1 MKTVLSEGPG
11 GPETLVLREV
21 EEPFPGQG
29 EVLVAMR
36 ACSVNYPDALMIADR
51 YQFKPPRPFA
61 PGLEVGGVIEALG
74 PGVQGLSVGDRVIV
88 LLSYGGM
95 SEKVVAPAS
104 GCTPMPDSMSFE
116 HAASFIATFG
126 TAYHALVQRGRLRA
140 GQSVLVLGA
149 GGGMGLAAVTLGKAL
164 GGRVVAAAS
173 SHAKVDQ
180 AVALG
185 AEAGVVYPDGPL
197 DPDARKALGA
207 QFKAAGGEAGFD
219 LVCDNVGGDYAEP
232 ALRAI
237 AWGGRYLV
245 VGFPAGIPALP
256 LNLPLLKGCDVVGV
270 LYGAYAQRD
279 PEGNRR
285 NVKALLDLYEA
296 GRIAPHVSARYPLEA
311 AAQAIAELSN
321 RRAIGKVVVTCA

>member
-1 MKTVLSEGPG
+1 M
-11 GPETLVLREV
+11 
-21 EEPFPGQG
+21 
-29 EVLVAMR
+29 
-36 ACSVNYPDALMIADR
+36 
-51 YQFKPPRPFA
+51 
-61 PGLEVGGVIEALG
+61 
-74 PGVQGLSVGDRVIV
+74 
-88 LLSYGGM
+88 
-95 SEKVVAPAS
+95 
-104 GCTPMPDSMSFE
+104 
-116 HAASFIATFG
+116 
-126 TAYHALVQRGRLRA
+126 
-140 GQSVLVLGA
+140 
-149 GGGMGLAAVTLGKAL
+149 
-164 GGRVVAAAS
+164 AAAS